1 MQLTIHTTATAPAAS
16 RPLLEAIGG
25 DLGFVPNLAAS
36 IAESPALLAA
46 FDAMRRAVGTCGL
59 DPVHREVA
67 GLSVGVA
74 VDNAYGVTFH
84 STILDRLGLDAA
96 EIDAMRSGRAPSD
109 PGQAAVY
116 GLARALVLDRGRVD
130 PTVIDAAR
138 EVGFSTADI
147 LDVVTECTFAGL
159 VGVVDNLADRVELD
173 PFLEPRAWVR
183 TPA

>member
-1 MQLTIHTTATAPAAS
+1 MDS
-16 RPLLEAIGG
+16 RW
-25 DLGFVPNLAAS
+25 
-36 IAESPALLAA
+36 
-46 FDAMRRAVGTCGL
+46 
-59 DPVHREVA
+59 
-67 GLSVGVA
+67 
-74 VDNAYGVTFH
+74 
-84 STILDRLGLDAA
+84 
-96 EIDAMRSGRAPSD
+96 
-109 PGQAAVY
+109 
-116 GLARALVLDRGRVD
+116 ALVLDRGRVD